1 MPAFDKISENNIM
14 NLKELHTQ
22 SISVLT
28 GYSDSTRL
36 DVDLIICHVLSIPR
50 SAILTQD
57 QMTLNDEQVLQ
68 IQSLIE
74 KRKQNYPVAYI
85 TGTRNFWDLEL
96 KVNNDTL
103 IPRPETELLVEIAL
117 SLFPQKKPIQ
127 ALDLGTG
134 SGAIAIAIARAR
146 PDWNIIATDNSPA
159 ALTVARQNA
168 ETYLLQNSKFINSYW
183 FNALSADHKF
193 DLILSNPPYIKNNDP
208 HLKSGDVQYEP
219 ESALS
224 SGKDGLDDIRQL
236 ITNAK
241 NFLLAQGWL
250 WLEHGFDQA
259 QRVKDLFT
267 EHNYTNIK
275 QHLDLAGHIRITGG
289 QLD

>member
-1 MPAFDKISENNIM
+1 M

-22 SISVLT
+22 SISTLT

-50 SAILTQD
+50 STILTQD

-68 IQSLIE
+68 IQSLVE
-74 KRKQNYPVAYI
+74 KRKTNYPISYI
-85 TGTRNFWDLEL
+85 TGTRYFWDLKL
-96 KVNNDTL
+96 KVSEDTL
-103 IPRPETELLVEIAL
+103 IPRPETELLVEMAL
-117 SLFPQKKPIQ
+117 SLFPKKEPVQ
-127 ALDLGTG
+127 VLDLGTG

-146 PDWNIIATDNSPA
+146 PNWNVVACDNSLA

-168 ETYLLQNSKFINSYW
+168 ETYQLQNSNFINSYW
-183 FNALSADHKF
+183 FNVLPANHKF
-193 DLILSNPPYIKNNDP
+193 DLILSNPPYIESNDP

-219 ESALS
+219 PAALS

-236 ITNAK
+236 IPTAK
-241 NFLLAQGWL
+241 NFLLVQGWL

-267 EHNYTNIK
+267 EHNYTNVK
-275 QHLDLAGHIRITGG
+275 QHLDLAGHLRITGG